1 MAIKANN
8 FFNLE
13 EEARTQG
20 TLGGKPLSKEE
31 RKEALKK
38 QGTIQ
43 FKTFVAKVLNKKKP
57 TVTPRALGGGR
68 QMALPAAQSQRS
80 EVAERVANAFDSRL
94 DDLLKNIRED
104 VGGILA
110 VVEKQVDI
118 DEEESKDAKNELE
131 KNKRKAKEEAGE
143 KKKKKEK
150 TNFLD
155 PIIKLLP
162 SLAILKESPV
172 PKAPNP
178 A

>member
-1 MAIKANN
+1 MAIKSDN
-8 FFNLE
+8 FFNFAHE
-13 EEARTQG
+13 IRTQG
-20 TLGGKPLSKEE
+20 TLGGMPVSKEE

-110 VVEKQVDI
+110 VVDKQVDI
-118 DEEESKDAKNELE
+118 DEEEAKDAKNELE
-131 KNKRKAKEEAGE
+131 KNKRKAK
-143 KKKKKEK
+143 
-150 TNFLD
+150 
-155 PIIKLLP
+155 
-162 SLAILKESPV
+162 
-172 PKAPNP
+172 
-178 A
+178 